1 MLSTRTTSRLASVCP
16 SASMRV
22 FSRARI
28 RSPRPARLPSAS
40 VISASPTRPSSARR
54 SRTRAGQPGRGLV
67 RRGHEQGF
75 LAVQEAVQVQ
85 RHGVVE
91 YPVLRAV
98 VDPAAPGVL
107 GQGGDVPLPQLQRGL
122 ALPRAG
128 EPADLGEPVGPVP
141 RGDQAGRSRPRR
153 PRRAARGRTCR
164 SPWRRYRRAIWVI
177 RSASSVDTCVASS
190 TTRTSPG

>member
-28 RSPRPARLPSAS
+28 RSPRPAWLPSAS

-54 SRTRAGQPGRGLV
+54 SRTRRGQPGRGLV
-67 RRGHEQGF
+67 RRGHQQGF

-85 RHGVVE
+85 RHRVVE
-91 YPVLRAV
+91 HPVLRAV
-98 VDPAAPGVL
+98 VDPAAAGVL
-107 GQGGDVPLPQLQRGL
+107 GQRGDVALPQLQRGL
-122 ALPRAG
+122 PLPRAG

-141 RGDQAGRSRPRR
+141 RGDQAGRSRPASTA
-153 PRRAARGRTCR
+153 PSCSGSNVPITMA
-164 SPWRRYRRAIWVI
+164 PLRRAIWAI